1 MIRYK
6 PTEVKDEAESGAVQ
20 AIKVEE
26 AMSRNAQTYKP
37 RALIQPGTK
46 GYPATKARFGPLAS
60 TDPDRKPPT
69 QKDRAFAINSL
80 HREPLSIDEEEQRVI
95 ESRVQERMDSLV
107 KEVYDKAEKEGF
119 AKGHAEGHA
128 EAFSAFQVE
137 GLEKLK
143 HLESLIASAEKSKDE
158 IFRANERF
166 LISLV
171 YRICKMILLR
181 ELQTD
186 REYLVRL
193 TRDLIERTG
202 IRDGIRLRLNPEDF
216 LAMGSLKEGLE
227 TYFGNLKNLQIESS
241 STVSRG
247 SCVIESEWNA
257 IDANL
262 DTQMKAVE
270 TALLGKTTEQIL
282 HEREMGTH
290 EMATPSSG
298 ILPAR
303 GTQAGPAR
311 GDSVSI
317 AEMHSPE
324 SGDAT

>member
-6 PTEVKDEAESGAVQ
+6 PTEIKSEAENAAPQAV
-20 AIKVEE
+20 KVEE
-26 AMSRNAQTYKP
+26 TMSRNAQTYKP

-46 GYPATKARFGPLAS
+46 GYVATKSRFGPLAS

-95 ESRVQERMDSLV
+95 EQRVQERMDALV
-107 KEVYDKAEKEGF
+107 KEVYDKAERDGF
-119 AKGHAEGHA
+119 AKGHADGHA
-128 EAFSAFQVE
+128 EAFAAFRAEGEQKLAHLE
-137 GLEKLK
+137 GL
-143 HLESLIASAEKSKDE
+143 IAAAEKCKEE

-166 LISLV
+166 VISLV

-193 TRDLIERTG
+193 TRELIERTG
-202 IRDGIRLRLNPEDF
+202 IRDGVRLRLNPEDF
-216 LAMGSLKEGLE
+216 LAMGSLREGLE
-227 TYFGNLKNLQIESS
+227 THFGNLKNLQIESS

-247 SCVIESEWNA
+247 SCVIETEWNA

-298 ILPAR
+298 NEETKAA
-303 GTQAGPAR
+303 Q
-311 GDSVSI
+311 
-317 AEMHSPE
+317 
-324 SGDAT
+324 